1 MSERKVLTKYYPW
14 DFDPSDISKRRGPK
28 ATGPKIQTVRL
39 MAPFAMRCTSC
50 GEFIYR
56 GRKFNSRKV
65 TPQEE
70 RYLGIQ
76 IYFFHIKC
84 TRCSSEIVFR
94 TDPKNN
100 NYAMVSGAVRNQEP
114 WWNKGEEEETED
126 QRLDRLE
133 REEAEAEG
141 DEERDAMADLEAKN
155 LDAQREMAA
164 ADALDAIRHRNARIQ
179 MAAKDGVDFSA
190 AIMQTADEEKERQDR
205 EDEEAARMAFAVAK
219 EKQLLQDLGME
230 EMDEIVEEDEHPTTS
245 TSKPEAAIP
254 SLPSSSSSATPTP
267 VSATQSAKSADNSLA
282 NRIPLVDPAPAFK
295 RTIKKKKD
303 YSAMLG
309 IKKKKPLV

>member
-14 DFDPSDISKRRGPK
+14 DFDPSNIAKRRGPK
-28 ATGPKIQTVRL
+28 QTGPKTQTVRL
-39 MAPFAMRCTSC
+39 MAPFSMRCTSC
-50 GEFIYR
+50 GEFIYK

-65 TPQEE
+65 TPPDE

-84 TRCSSEIVFR
+84 TRCSSEIIFR

-114 WWNKGEEEETED
+114 WWNKSADEETEE

-133 REEAEAEG
+133 REEAEAAG
-141 DEERDAMADLEAKN
+141 DADRDAMADLEAKN

-179 MAAKDGVDFSA
+179 MAAKDGVDFA
-190 AIMQTADEEKERQDR
+190 ATAVVDRADAERERQER
-205 EDEEAARMAFAVAK
+205 EDAETARRAFAAAR
-219 EKQLLQDLGME
+219 ERGLLDDLQLE
-230 EMDEIVEEDEHPTTS
+230 EMDEIVEEDESGTGPSAAGSVTES
-245 TSKPEAAIP
+245 AAEA
-254 SLPSSSSSATPTP
+254 SSAP
-267 VSATQSAKSADNSLA
+267 VAASQPRKTAEPAK
-282 NRIPLVDPAPAFK
+282 IPLVAPAPAFK
-295 RTIKKKKD
+295 RVVKKKKD

>member
-14 DFDPSDISKRRGPK
+14 DFDPSDIAKRRGPK
-28 ATGPKIQTVRL
+28 ATGPKVQTVRL

-65 TPQEE
+65 TPLDE

-84 TRCSSEIVFR
+84 TRCSSEIIFR

-114 WWNKGEEEETED
+114 WWNKSEEEETEE

-155 LDAQREMAA
+155 LDAQREIAA

-179 MAAKDGVDFSA
+179 MAAKEGVDFAIA
-190 AIMQTADEEKERQDR
+190 ALPDVDEEQQKQDL
-205 EDEEAARMAFAVAK
+205 EDEETARRAFAAAR
-219 EKQLLQDLGME
+219 EQRLLQDLEME
-230 EMDEIVEEDEHPTTS
+230 EMDEIVEEEEAPS
-245 TSKPEAAIP
+245 GPSCQPEAAAP
-254 SLPSSSSSATPTP
+254 LPASSSSSATPVAASTP
-267 VSATQSAKSADNSLA
+267 LPTKSAEGTA
-282 NRIPLVDPAPAFK
+282 VQKVPLIDPAPAFK